1 MKITP
6 FKIKEFLKNPSSVQ
20 GTLIHGNDPGQ
31 IDFYS
36 RNITDTL
43 NKNEEF
49 TICKMEF
56 NDVNKSPG
64 MLFTELVNVT
74 IFNKKKLIL
83 LANITDKISEEL
95 KKILSSHIGNN
106 YVLMV
111 AKATLAQRS
120 YFENAKNLAVIGCYK
135 DSNNN
140 LCDIILTH
148 LKQNNISYTDEAIAQ
163 LQRCLSNSF
172 SFYLELEKLITY
184 LGDKKHVELSDVEK
198 CLGSK
203 TYDVA
208 IDDLCSAIVEKNT
221 HNFIKHSSMLMA
233 HDNFS
238 SIALLRVIS
247 KYFMRLGAVL
257 SAIENGIDEQQ
268 AIKMLDPPLFF
279 KQLPIFK
286 KHVQN
291 IDYLRVKKILQ
302 RLLELEITSKQTDI
316 NNRLIF
322 QHNIMSMLLI

>member
-1 MKITP
+1 MKITS
-6 FKIKEFLKNPSSVQ
+6 FKIKEFLKNPGSAQ
-20 GTLIHGNDPGQ
+20 GVLLHGNDPGQ

-36 RNITDTL
+36 KNVTDTL

-56 NDVNKSPG
+56 CDVNKSPG
-64 MLFTELVNVT
+64 LLFTELANIT

-83 LANITDKISEEL
+83 LTNATDKISEEL
-95 KKILSSHIGNN
+95 KKILNNHIGNN
-106 YVLMV
+106 YVLMI

-135 DSNNN
+135 DSNSN
-140 LCDIILTH
+140 LCDIISTY
-148 LKQNNISYTDEAIAQ
+148 LKQNNIRYTDEAIAE
-163 LQRCLSNSF
+163 LRHYLGNSF

-184 LGDKKHVELSDVEK
+184 LGDKKYVEIMDIKK
-198 CLGSK
+198 CFGSK
-203 TYDVA
+203 IYDVA

-221 HNFIKHSSMLMA
+221 SNFIEYSNIIMDC
-233 HDNFS
+233 DNFS
-238 SIALLRVIS
+238 SIALLRIIS
-247 KYFMRLGAVL
+247 RYFMRLSTVL
-257 SAIENGIDEQQ
+257 NAMKSGIDEQE

-291 IDYLRVKKILQ
+291 MDHLRVKAILQ
-302 RLLELEITSKQTDI
+302 GLLELEIISKQTDVDSK
-316 NNRLIF
+316 LIF
-322 QHNIMSMLLI
+322 QHNIMSMLLA

>member
-6 FKIKEFLKNPSSVQ
+6 FKIKEFLKNPGSAQ
-20 GTLIHGNDPGQ
+20 GVLIHGNDPGQ

-36 RNITDTL
+36 RNITDIL

-56 NDVNKSPG
+56 NDINKSPG
-64 MLFTELVNVT
+64 LLFTELANIT

-83 LANITDKISEEL
+83 LINVADKVSEEL
-95 KKILSSHIGNN
+95 KKILNNHIGNN
-106 YVLMV
+106 YILMI

-120 YFENAKNLAVIGCYK
+120 YFENAKNFAVIGCYK

-140 LCDIILTH
+140 LRDIILAY

-163 LQRCLSNSF
+163 LQHYLSNSF
-172 SFYLELEKLITY
+172 SFYLELEKLTTY
-184 LGDKKHVELSDVEK
+184 LGNKKHIELSDVEK

-203 TYDVA
+203 THDVA
-208 IDDLCSAIVEKNT
+208 VDDLCSAIVEKNI
-221 HNFIKHSSMLMA
+221 NDFIKYSNILVA
-233 HDNFS
+233 YGNFS
-238 SIALLRVIS
+238 SIALLKIIS
-247 KYFMRLGAVL
+247 RYFIRLSTVLNAVK
-257 SAIENGIDEQQ
+257 SGIDEQE

-286 KHVQN
+286 KHMQN
-291 IDYLRVKKILQ
+291 IDYLRVKVILQ
-302 RLLELEITSKQTDI
+302 GLLKLEIMSKQTDV
-316 NNRLIF
+316 NSKLIF
-322 QHNIMSMLLI
+322 QHNIMSMLLA